1 MRTDNKLSSFALY
14 GCILCALV
22 LLTPVCMA
30 QEPDG
35 QDSPK
40 KNGSLFPDFYGE
52 NAKSEKEAETGE
64 IEKEDGPLKRLMM
77 AISIVMVLGVCA
89 YWFTRKFVPKLTR
102 LQGKNVSILETIPL
116 GSNRNL
122 YLLEIGSGRKLLIG
136 STNEN
141 INLLADVTGSLSSQD
156 TVPSALKS

>member
-35 QDSPK
+35 QDSLEK
-40 KNGSLFPDFYGE
+40 SDELFPDFYKNTSE
-52 NAKSEKEAETGE
+52 SEKDGET
-64 IEKEDGPLKRLMM
+64 EKEDGPLKKLMT
-77 AISIVMVLGVCA
+77 AISIVMVLGICA
-89 YWFTRKFVPKLTR
+89 YWFTRKFVPKLTKA
-102 LQGKNVSILETIPL
+102 QGKNVSVIETIPL

-122 YLLEIGSGRKLLIG
+122 YLLEIGSGQKLLIG

-141 INLLADVTGSLSSQD
+141 INLLADVTGSLLSQD
-156 TVPSALKS
+156 PASSAVKS

>member
-1 MRTDNKLSSFALY
+1 MRTDSKLSSFALY

-30 QEPDG
+30 QEPND
-35 QDSPK
+35 K
-40 KNGSLFPDFYGE
+40 GSLEKNDGLSWE
-52 NAKSEKEAETGE
+52 DLKNNSEP
-64 IEKEDGPLKRLMM
+64 EKKKDVLEKDADPLKTLMTS
-77 AISIVMVLGVCA
+77 ISIVIVLGVCA
-89 YWFTRKFVPKLTR
+89 YWFTRKFVPKLTKV
-102 LQGKNVSILETIPL
+102 QGKNVSVIETIPL

-136 STNEN
+136 GTNEN

-156 TVPSALKS
+156 PVPSALKS

>member
-1 MRTDNKLSSFALY
+1 MRTNNKLSSFALY

-30 QEPDG
+30 QEPDD
-35 QDSPK
+35 Q
-40 KNGSLFPDFYGE
+40 NSLAKGEGLFSEWYGE
-52 NAKSEKEAETGE
+52 NAKTEKEAETGE
-64 IEKEDGPLKRLMM
+64 IEKEDSPLKRLMT
-77 AISIVMVLGVCA
+77 AISIVMILGVCA

-102 LQGKNVSILETIPL
+102 RQGKDVSILETIPL

-122 YLLEIGSGRKLLIG
+122 YLLEIGSGQKLLIG

-141 INLLADVTGSLSSQD
+141 INLLADVTGSLSSQGP
-156 TVPSALKS
+156 VPSAVKS

>member
-35 QDSPK
+35 QESQVKSEEVFSEWYKD
-40 KNGSLFPDFYGE
+40 NT
-52 NAKSEKEAETGE
+52 KSEKDGEPGE
-64 IEKEDGPLKRLMM
+64 IEKEDSPLKRLMT
-77 AISIVMVLGVCA
+77 AISIVMVLGICA
-89 YWFTRKFVPKLTR
+89 YWFTRKFVPKLTKV
-102 LQGKNVSILETIPL
+102 QGKNVSVIETISL

-136 STNEN
+136 GTNEN

-156 TVPSALKS
+156 PVPSALKS